1 MKTLDTFQSALYLD
15 LEMNC
20 PDRSTPG
27 VGAPEIIE
35 VGIVELNV
43 VSLEIIREA
52 NHLVRPLREISRR
65 CTRITG
71 LTGDDF
77 KGAKPF
83 KEVIAAICAQW
94 PGKPTGIAWGDD
106 GAILERACR
115 QFHVAMPFRRFIDLS
130 QVLRDA
136 LLLQNPMG
144 LRGTVNMLGLSFDG
158 CAHMAVADARNA
170 ARIHG
175 EMIRRLH
182 IRPANTA
189 PGPEFTK
196 PDSPTW
202 FAQVLERALKT
213 AHAPDLD

>member
-1 MKTLDTFQSALYLD
+1 MKTPNPFQSALYLD

-20 PDRSTPG
+20 PDRSIPG
-27 VGAPEIIE
+27 VAAPEIIE
-35 VGIVELNV
+35 VGIVELDV
-43 VSLEIIREA
+43 VSLEIVRET
-52 NHLVRPLREISRR
+52 NYLVRPQREISRR

-71 LTGDDF
+71 LAGDDF

-83 KEVIAAICAQW
+83 KEVIADICAQW

-130 QVLRDA
+130 QVLRDV

-144 LRGTVNMLGLSFDG
+144 LRGAVDMLGLSFDG

-170 ARIHG
+170 ARIHA
-175 EMIRRLH
+175 EMIRRL
-182 IRPANTA
+182 RMPPANSA
-189 PGPEFTK
+189 SGPGGPK
-196 PDSPTW
+196 PASPTW
-202 FAQVLERALKT
+202 FAEVLERALKAT
-213 AHAPDLD
+213 YTNEC